1 MHTLADIAKALN
13 RPAVVISGL
22 QDRFE
27 DRFVKGSVD
36 EIVMFCCR
44 PEAR

>member
-22 QDRFE
+22 QARFE
-27 DRFVKGSVD
+27 LPSSDGAGYLAICGNLPFS
-36 EIVMFCCR
+36 
-44 PEAR
+44 